1 MYIIQFS
8 LYIYVYVHEWNKFV
22 CMNISLYT
30 VVCLNENTDH
40 TISKAYN
47 LSIIFNSSSLTP
59 YIQLIIKFYYFFS
72 SVS

>member
-1 MYIIQFS
+1 
-8 LYIYVYVHEWNKFV
+8 
-22 CMNISLYT
+22 MNISLYT
-30 VVCLNENTDH
+30 FLCLNENTDH